1 MVFVASLR
9 FRPLKTAQT
18 ALKTLFWALVACG
31 SPFGGRAS
39 CFLDKVWW
47 FARPVLRYAK
57 FCGRSNVT
65 SPIPHRLHDPRC
77 SMYGTGY
84 IIYLQY
90 KSVYYSIMIPNVH
103 PMIPDVR
110 IVYLPT
116 KLGDFGQGQMLG
128 FIFQHHASQ
137 MGMFFSLIVWE
148 GIQCF
153 SYRICSGLERF
164 EQASVFFG
172 WISSSLCTRSS

>member
-1 MVFVASLR
+1 M
-9 FRPLKTAQT
+9 
-18 ALKTLFWALVACG
+18 
-31 SPFGGRAS
+31 
-39 CFLDKVWW
+39 WW

-164 EQASVFFG
+164 EQASVFLVESPVHYALDPRRFPDPWGSVVTMAATWWFG
-172 WISSSLCTRSS
+172 PKDTTSTATASSSSLGHPVG